1 MLYFLVP
8 FANFSQASSKR
19 TGSFGRNSC
28 WRPLPPRRIFD
39 GTDDAAFRGRRSNRF
54 FALEPAT
61 TDAPRYSRSD
71 ACDTLLVFRGTFSSH
86 PRPEAPQ
93 LQSNITLLQDHESTH
108 HRAPVA
114 GLVDRTFWFDHKVAE
129 DSVASDSTAVSFSNT
144 YEVEMVAGLVEYLVS
159 SNEYDYKDVT
169 VLTPYNGQ
177 LAALKARFRDTC
189 SLWLSELDR
198 EALLLEGFLDEE
210 EILVRE
216 ETSIEFGNMLKLATI
231 DNFQGEGKIYQPLY
245 LLSAN
250 VLFQNPR
257 WSSSLQYGVIGKRVW
272 VS

>member
-1 MLYFLVP
+1 
-8 FANFSQASSKR
+8 
-19 TGSFGRNSC
+19 
-28 WRPLPPRRIFD
+28 
-39 GTDDAAFRGRRSNRF
+39 
-54 FALEPAT
+54 
-61 TDAPRYSRSD
+61 
-71 ACDTLLVFRGTFSSH
+71 
-86 PRPEAPQ
+86 
-93 LQSNITLLQDHESTH
+93 
-108 HRAPVA
+108 
-114 GLVDRTFWFDHKVAE
+114 
-129 DSVASDSTAVSFSNT
+129 VASDSTAVSFSNT

-177 LAALKARFRDTC
+177 LAALKARFRATC
-189 SLWLSELDR
+189 SLWLSEMDR

-210 EILVRE
+210 EILVRK

-231 DNFQGEGKIYQPLY
+231 NNFQGEGKIYLHLY